1 MGTEGIWVPLLL
13 GTAIAGTAVSAGMG
27 YMAQKQAGED
37 AKAASEAEAANL
49 QIQAE
54 NARLAAEEQ
63 AKNKQEEGRHFL
75 ATQQAEAAAGNI
87 KINVGAPLVIA
98 ADTRNILAREKGYIL
113 KRGRDEAASLNYQ
126 ARMAL
131 AVGKNAKR
139 NANMGAIATG
149 VGGVGSAAALGYSWW
164 GGGGGGSSPFSP
176 QSNAKISNWMNTP

>member
-1 MGTEGIWVPLLL
+1 MGTEGIWVPLLI
-13 GTAIAGTAVSAGMG
+13 GAVATTGGLSI
-27 YMAQKQAGED
+27 MAQRQAGKD

-54 NARLAAEEQ
+54 NARLAAEEE
-63 AKNKQEEGRHFL
+63 AKNRQDEGRHFL
-75 ATQQAEAAAGNI
+75 ATQQAESAAGNI

-149 VGGVGSAAALGYSWW
+149 VGTGASIGAIGYSAGWW
-164 GGGGGGSSPFSP
+164 GNKGGSSPFSP